1 VVADLEFSGWNGR
14 RAEAVC
20 SSSEA
25 QAVPALSVEG
35 GFEPT
40 ADPSPV
46 IQTGGLWADAA
57 VSQSLPHFPS
67 PSLLMLRKDGLL
79 NPLAHLASSLPCSL

>member
-1 VVADLEFSGWNGR
+1 MWWQIWNSQIEIGR
-14 RAEAVC
+14 RAEAVW

-57 VSQSLPHFPS
+57 VSLPHFPS